1 MNTFDLFILIPIALG
16 LIFGIFKGFVKEVV
30 SLVGIVLAWL
40 AAEMFSNA
48 ISPFMGSF
56 FNLSEKMAKTTSYL
70 LIFILTILAA
80 LLLSRL
86 TDKLLHNISLGW
98 LNSILGG
105 FFGALKVAIV
115 VSVMMN
121 AFDALD
127 SRFNFANPEK
137 KQASLCYYPILKLA
151 PSLWKE
157 TKRTYDKSRENHQDK
172 TEKSEKRLMYE

>member
-1 MNTFDLFILIPIALG
+1 MNTFDLFIIIPIALG

-30 SLVGIVLAWL
+30 SLVAIVLAWFV
-40 AAEMFSNA
+40 AELFSNA
-48 ISPFMGSF
+48 ISPFMGSL
-56 FNLSEKMAKTTSYL
+56 FNLSEKMAKTTSYIF
-70 LIFILTILAA
+70 IFILTISAA

-105 FFGALKVAIV
+105 FFGALKIAIV
-115 VSVMMN
+115 ISVMMN

-127 SRFNFANPEK
+127 SKFNFANPEK
-137 KQASLCYYPILKLA
+137 KEASLCYYPILKLA

-157 TKRTYDKSRENHQDK
+157 ARKTYDKNKENHQDK
-172 TEKSEKRLMYE
+172 TEKLQKGVNI